1 MKARAVQAIDFR
13 GSEKFGK
20 EKEAAYEL
28 LQRHVPVLKEDRV
41 LNKHIETLRTVVHSE
56 GFVKAVE
63 SLVGRLL

>member
-13 GSEKFGK
+13 GSAKFRK
-20 EKEAAYEL
+20 EKKAAYEFS
-28 LQRHVPVLKEDRV
+28 QRHVPVLKEGRV
-41 LNKHIETLRTVVHSE
+41 LNKHIETLRTIVHNG